1 MNYRPA
7 LENNMKRIA
16 VLLFVFLLGASSL
29 VSAGSV
35 PTAKPEEVGL
45 SSERLQRI
53 HALIQ
58 RYMDGGNFTG
68 AVTLV
73 ARRGRI
79 AHFEANGLMDLALKR
94 RYSKTPSSASC
105 R

>member
-1 MNYRPA
+1 
-7 LENNMKRIA
+7 MKRIA
-16 VLLFVFLLGASSL
+16 MLLLVFLLGASSL

-53 HALIQ
+53 HELIQ
-58 RYMDGGNFTG
+58 RYMDGDNFTG

-73 ARRGRI
+73 AASGR
-79 AHFEANGLMDLALKR
+79 ARKHKLPFW
-94 RYSKTPSSASC
+94 S
-105 R
+105 